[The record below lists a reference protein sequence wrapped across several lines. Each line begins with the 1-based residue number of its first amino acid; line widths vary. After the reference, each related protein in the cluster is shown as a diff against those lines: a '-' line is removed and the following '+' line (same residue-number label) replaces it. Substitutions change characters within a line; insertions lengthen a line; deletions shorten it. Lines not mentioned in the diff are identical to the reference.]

1 MTAAVPALA
10 ALAGLAGAALQ
21 AGGALKSVPPF
32 AHAPL
37 DVTLLA
43 FAAALALLA
52 PLLAGRRWVLHRALA
67 LPLAGCAGLWLWWV
81 LAAAWSPWA
90 AGAADRLPEVALAG
104 PVLLL
109 LGLVLGAEDASRRAL
124 AGATLA
130 IGLFTG
136 AALAW
141 GLATDA
147 LVLGGAPGQDP
158 TRVRVAYQVAG
169 LAIATAA
176 GLAALRLAMARGWAA
191 RAAWAAATAALAGAV
206 LLPGGRAA
214 FAILGLGVALVPAA
228 WLWLHGRR
236 AAALLWPAAAALLA
250 ALALAALLLDE
261 GRAAGLATLERLTD
275 ADGGGVDGARRLLWG
290 TAWGAA
296 GWWGLGP
303 GGFPVLAGMGQARG
317 FHPHNHGIEALLE
330 GGAVGFALWLLAFG
344 GGLLVLLARAPR
356 VAPRRAAEVLALVLP
371 VACTV
376 MVSTDLGNRMAW
388 FALGLA
394 LSLAVSA
401 GERGQ
406 AGV

>member
-1 MTAAVPALA
+1 MTAAAPALA

-32 AHAPL
+32 AQAPL
-37 DVTLLA
+37 DVTMLA
-43 FAAALALLA
+43 FAAALALL
-52 PLLAGRRWVLHRALA
+52 PLLLAGRGWVLHRALA
-67 LPLAGCAGLWLWWV
+67 LPLLGCAGLWLWWV
-81 LAAAWSPWA
+81 LSAAWGPWA
-90 AGAADRLPEVALAG
+90 AGAADRLQEVALAG

-109 LGLVLGAEDASRRAL
+109 LGLVLGAEDAARRAL
-124 AGATLA
+124 AGASIA

-141 GLATDA
+141 GLAQDA

-158 TRVRVAYQVAG
+158 ARVRVAYHVAG

-176 GLAALRLAMARGWAA
+176 GLAALRLSMARGRGGRAFWAV
-191 RAAWAAATAALAGAV
+191 ATAALAGAV

-214 FAILGLGVALVPAA
+214 FAILGIGVALVPAW
-228 WLWLHGRR
+228 WLWLEGRRR
-236 AAALLWPAAAALLA
+236 AALAWPLAVAALCAAALAWLLA
-250 ALALAALLLDE
+250 DA

-275 ADGGGVDGARRLLWG
+275 ADGGGLDGARRLLWA
-290 TAWGAA
+290 TAWQAA

-330 GGAVGFALWLLAFG
+330 GGAVGLVLWLLAFG

-394 LSLAVSA
+394 LSLAVTV
-401 GERGQ
+401 RGR
-406 AGV
+406 G